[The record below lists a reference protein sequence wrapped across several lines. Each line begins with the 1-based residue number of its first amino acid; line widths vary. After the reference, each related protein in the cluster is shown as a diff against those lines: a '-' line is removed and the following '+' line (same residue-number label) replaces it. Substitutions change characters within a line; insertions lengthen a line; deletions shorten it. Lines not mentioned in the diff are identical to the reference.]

1 MSACHRKEVE
11 RQLKTAQQLG
21 NLRQVKYLLAILAV
35 MDGQSFAQVALI
47 LRVHEKTVAA
57 WVRIFCCY
65 GSTGAPRKKP
75 TGRPPKLTPT
85 QKAALAT
92 LIDEGPV
99 KAGFSGA
106 CWRSPMIQQLIYDR
120 FGVYYN
126 VFYIAQ
132 LLKNLG
138 FSYQK
143 AAFVSDHLD
152 EGKRREW
159 QTKTWPQ
166 ILRLANAKKALLLFG
181 DEASFPQWGTLTYT
195 WARRGQQPM
204 AKTSGKRKGYKVLG
218 LIDYFT
224 GRLFYQ
230 GQEGRLNSTA
240 YIAFLRRVLEQTTQP
255 ILLIQDGARYHTSA
269 ETKAFFAQQAARLQV
284 FQLPTYSPDY
294 NPIEKLWKKI
304 KQQDTHLHYFP
315 TFEALT
321 AKVEQALLKFA
332 NIPEEILK
340 KAGQPEVQHETS
352 PMLLQLQ
359 EQGFPMAPTGRKLVA
374 MQLLR
379 QCLGRDTAQDLA
391 AFDRDHRNRLVQ
403 GRRVRVAFEDFDVR

>member
-1 MSACHRKEVE
+1 MCCFRFTISASYRKEVE
-11 RQLKTAQQLG
+11 HHLRTAQHLG
-21 NLRQVKYLLAILAV
+21 HMRQTKYFLAILAV
-35 MDGQSFAQVALI
+35 IDGQPMAQVALV
-47 LRVHEKTVAA
+47 LRVHEKTIMT
-57 WVRIFCCY
+57 WLREFCCY
-65 GSTGAPRKKP
+65 GLQGAPRHKP

-85 QKAALAT
+85 QKATLAT
-92 LIDEGPV
+92 WIEEGPV

-106 CWRSPMIQQLIYDR
+106 CWRSPMVQQMIFER

-143 AAFVSDHLD
+143 AAFVSDHLN
-152 EGKRREW
+152 EKKRQEW
-159 QTKTWPQ
+159 RTTTWPQ
-166 ILRLANAKKALLLFG
+166 ILRRAKERKALLLFG

-195 WARRGQQPM
+195 WARRGQQPQV
-204 AKTSGKRKGYKVLG
+204 KTSGKRKGYKVFG
-218 LIDYFT
+218 LIEYFT

-230 GQEGRLNSTA
+230 GQEGRLNSAT
-240 YIAFLRRVLEQTTQP
+240 YIAFLKGVLEQTTRP

-269 ETKAFFAQQAARLQV
+269 ETTAFFAQQAARLQV

-321 AKVEQALLKFA
+321 EKVEQALLKFTHT
-332 NIPEEILK
+332 PEEIL
-340 KAGQPEVQHETS
+340 ALCS
-352 PMLLQLQ
+352 L
-359 EQGFPMAPTGRKLVA
+359 PTEL
-374 MQLLR
+374 
-379 QCLGRDTAQDLA
+379 AQA
-391 AFDRDHRNRLVQ
+391 A
-403 GRRVRVAFEDFDVR
+403 

>member
-1 MSACHRKEVE
+1 MCCMRFTMSASYRKAVE
-11 RQLKTAQQLG
+11 HQLKTAQHLG

-35 MDGQSFAQVALI
+35 MDGQSCAQVAGVLH
-47 LRVHEKTVAA
+47 VHEKTVAT
-57 WVRIFCCY
+57 WVSMFCCY
-65 GSTGAPRKKP
+65 GLQGAPRRKP

-85 QKAALAT
+85 QQAALAT

-120 FGVYYN
+120 FGVFYN

-152 EGKRREW
+152 EDKRQVWR
-159 QTKTWPQ
+159 TTTWPQ
-166 ILRLANAKKALLLFG
+166 ILRRAKERKALLLFG

-195 WARRGQQPM
+195 WARRGQQPQV
-204 AKTSGKRKGYKVLG
+204 KTSGKRKGYKVFG

-224 GRLFYQ
+224 GYFFYQ
-230 GQEGRLNSTA
+230 GQDGRLNSAA
-240 YIAFLRRVLEQTTQP
+240 YIAFLRRVLAHTTQP
-255 ILLIQDGARYHTSA
+255 IILIQDGAKYHTSA
-269 ETKAFFAQQAARLQV
+269 ETKAFFAQQTARLQV
-284 FQLPTYSPDY
+284 VQLPTYSPDY

-315 TFEALT
+315 TFAALT
-321 AKVEQALLKFA
+321 EKVEQALLKFTNA
-332 NIPEEILK
+332 PEAIL
-340 KAGQPEVQHETS
+340 ALCS
-352 PMLLQLQ
+352 L
-359 EQGFPMAPTGRKLVA
+359 PTEL
-374 MQLLR
+374 
-379 QCLGRDTAQDLA
+379 AQA
-391 AFDRDHRNRLVQ
+391 A
-403 GRRVRVAFEDFDVR
+403 